1 MTGAIDRTFVRLGWA
16 ILTFLVVAFLLLV
29 VNQTADFV
37 DLVSTGWSPEAG
49 RVTLWVLIGAWVL
62 LLLVPAVL
70 LLRLPEPLVPPEVD
84 EGPEFEKYLNGL
96 RQRLKGN
103 PRLVGQPLGK
113 KTRLMAR

>member
-1 MTGAIDRTFVRLGWA
+1 MTGTIDRTFVRLGWA
-16 ILTFLVVAFLLLV
+16 ILSFLVLAFLLLM

-84 EGPEFEKYLNGL
+84 
-96 RQRLKGN
+96 
-103 PRLVGQPLGK
+103 
-113 KTRLMAR
+113 